1 MTMRNRK
8 PHEKNDILLVVR
20 PDMDLS
26 ITHDLEKGSVGFD
39 VPEWRHAYPSDME
52 PVPVL
57 KWARIGQEQY
67 HDRSVY
73 ALVDDPIP
81 PEDDIEYLNEG
92 LVTEYEH
99 SMAGEGKDQVK
110 EKKGK
115 RAMNFGVLGIG
126 AAFLMMVML
135 YIAVL
140 KDDTVVVNVT
150 SSEEVVS
157 EQAAPRN

>member
-1 MTMRNRK
+1 MTMRTRK

-26 ITHDLEKGSVGFD
+26 ITNDLEKGSVGFD
-39 VPEWRHAYPSDME
+39 VPAWRHAYPSDME

-57 KWARIGQEQY
+57 KWARVDQEQY

-81 PEDDIEYLNEG
+81 PEDDIEYLHEG

-99 SMAGEGKDQVK
+99 AMAGEGTDQVK

-150 SSEEVVS
+150 SSGEVVS
-157 EQAAPRN
+157 EQAAPRQ

>member
-1 MTMRNRK
+1 MTMRTRK

-26 ITHDLEKGSVGFD
+26 VTNDLGKGSVGFD
-39 VPEWRHAYPSDME
+39 VPEWRHAYPSGME
-52 PVPVL
+52 PVPVF
-57 KWARIGQEQY
+57 KWARVGQEQY

-73 ALVDDPIP
+73 ALVDGPIP
-81 PEDDIEYLNEG
+81 PEDDIEYLHEG

-99 SMAGEGKDQVK
+99 SMAGEGRDQVR

-115 RAMNFGVLGIG
+115 RMMNFTVLGIG
-126 AAFLMMVML
+126 AAFLAAVML
-135 YIAVL
+135 YVAVL